1 MMKVLLAGGTGYL
14 GSYIL
19 SELLNRGFYTKAIVR
34 NENKLS
40 SLLQD
45 NSKLEIV
52 KAELTQPDSIKNCCK
67 GVDIVISTVGRT
79 KQKGKFTH
87 LDIDYQANLNLLN
100 EAVKQGVKKFIYISV
115 IAGDKLRNIAVCD
128 AKEKFVDEL
137 KQSGLQY
144 CVVRPNGFFSDMAE
158 FFKMAQKG
166 RVYLFGT
173 GELKLNP
180 IHGEDLAELCV
191 NQIESDVT
199 ELNVGGPE
207 TFTHKEIAEMAFQVI
222 GEKPKITYIPNWLRK
237 FLLKLGRLF
246 MSKYKYGSFEFFMN
260 AMAIDMIAP
269 KYGKHTLKEHF
280 EELNKAKM
288 NK

>member
-1 MMKVLLAGGTGYL
+1 MMKILLAGGTGYL

-19 SELLNRGFYTKAIVR
+19 SELLNRGFDTKAIVR

-40 SLLQD
+40 SSLKN
-45 NSKLEIV
+45 NSKLEIL
-52 KAELTQPDSIKNCCK
+52 KAELTQPDSIENCCK
-67 GVDIVISTVGRT
+67 GVDLVISTVGRT

-100 EAVKQGVKKFIYISV
+100 EAKKQGVKKFVYISV
-115 IAGDKLRNIAVCD
+115 IGADKFRNIAVCD

-137 KQSGLQY
+137 KQSGLEY
-144 CVVRPNGFFSDMAE
+144 CIIRPNGFFSDMTE

-173 GELKLNP
+173 GKLKLNP

-191 NQIESDVT
+191 NQIKSDVK
-199 ELNVGGPE
+199 EIDVGGPE
-207 TFTHKEIAEMAFQVI
+207 TFTHKEIAEMAFKIV
-222 GEKPKITYIPNWLRK
+222 GKKPKITYIPNWLRK
-237 FLLKLGRLF
+237 FLLQLGRIV

-260 AMAIDMIAP
+260 AMAMEMLAP
-269 KYGKHTLKEHF
+269 KYGKHSLKEYF
-280 EELNKAKM
+280 KELNKVKV
-288 NK
+288 NN